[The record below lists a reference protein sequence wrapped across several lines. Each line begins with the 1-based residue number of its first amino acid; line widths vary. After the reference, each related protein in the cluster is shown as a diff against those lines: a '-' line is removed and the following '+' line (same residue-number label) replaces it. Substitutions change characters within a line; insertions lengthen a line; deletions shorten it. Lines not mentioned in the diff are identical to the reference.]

1 MGYPSN
7 LSLKMLRA
15 KISMSLKQNAQN
27 SKKNAPIQE
36 ELVTNLTQLL
46 HTNVRLIFLDIWN
59 TEYYNWFLEIEKVA
73 FREELR
79 YSFKEVEEKINVE
92 GVFFL
97 FILIDNVPEAFIL
110 GNASQI
116 ETRRVF
122 FLDTIAVKN
131 QGRGI
136 GKIMLKFLINWMKK
150 ENFEGIFVYTEDVDE
165 KHIPL
170 RDFYEKIGF
179 ILLNREIDGNL
190 SMILWF

>member
-1 MGYPSN
+1 
-7 LSLKMLRA
+7 
-15 KISMSLKQNAQN
+15 MSLKQNAQN